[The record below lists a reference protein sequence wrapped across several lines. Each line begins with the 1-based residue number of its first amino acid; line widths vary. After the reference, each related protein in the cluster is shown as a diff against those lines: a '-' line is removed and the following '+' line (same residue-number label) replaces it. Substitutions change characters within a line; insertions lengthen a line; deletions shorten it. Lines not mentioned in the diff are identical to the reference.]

1 MSARLTRLL
10 TVLFLAMVWG
20 GCSTNLE
27 RDGTTRVQHA
37 PLAET
42 ALSTKYELRLV
53 NSQGKELEYFIRE
66 PRNVRRPLPAVFILV
81 GLETGRESLDLIDDR
96 DDLLLVSM
104 NYPRREELAL
114 SGLGLVLAPYVLR
127 RMAFDSLE
135 GGVLALDYL
144 SRRTDVDQERII
156 LLGVSFGSPLIVAL
170 GARDPRADAVVLIYG
185 GGDLGGLART
195 NLREKPWWVPGWII
209 GPAVRTFLGEFE
221 PLAHVE
227 KVAPRYFL
235 MVSSR
240 QDEMFPP
247 ASALAL
253 YGRARDPKKLIWY
266 ETGHMDLFDRQLI
279 RALTRDVVTDLRAAG
294 YLGAS
299 TSPYSPLGRR

>member
-1 MSARLTRLL
+1 VTDTLKRFIAS
-10 TVLFLAMVWG
+10 LFVVVFAG
-20 GCSTNLE
+20 GCSTNVE
-27 RDGTTRVQHA
+27 RGEATPVQ
-37 PLAET
+37 PVSVSET
-42 ALSTKYELRLV
+42 ALSRKSELKLL
-53 NSQGKELEYFIRE
+53 NSQGTHLEYFVRE
-66 PRNVRRPLPAVFILV
+66 PRRATRALPAVFILA
-81 GLETGRESLDLIDDR
+81 GIETGRESLDLIDDR

-104 NYPRREELAL
+104 NYPRRETL
-114 SGLGLVLAPYVLR
+114 SLDGFGLLLAPYVLR
-127 RMAFDSLE
+127 RMAFESLE

-144 SRRTDVDQERII
+144 SRRTDVDQKRII
-156 LLGVSFGSPLIVAL
+156 LLGVSFGSPIIVAL

-209 GPAVRTFLGEFE
+209 PPAVRAFLGEFE

-247 ASALAL
+247 SSALAL

-266 ETGHMDLFDRQLI
+266 DTGHLDLFDRQLI
-279 RALTRDVVTDLRAAG
+279 RRLTRDVVADLRAAG
-294 YLGAS
+294 FFH
-299 TSPYSPLGRR
+299 

>member
-1 MSARLTRLL
+1 MTDTLKRFIAS
-10 TVLFLAMVWG
+10 LFVVVFAG
-20 GCSTNLE
+20 GCSTNVE
-27 RDGTTRVQHA
+27 RGEATPVQ
-37 PLAET
+37 PVSVSET
-42 ALSTKYELRLV
+42 ALSRKSELKLL
-53 NSQGKELEYFIRE
+53 NSQGTHLEYFVRE
-66 PRNVRRPLPAVFILV
+66 PRRATRPLPAVFILA
-81 GLETGRESLDLIDDR
+81 GIETGRESLDLIDDR

-104 NYPRREELAL
+104 NYPRRETL
-114 SGLGLVLAPYVLR
+114 SLDGFGLLLAPYVLR
-127 RMAFDSLE
+127 RMAFESLE

-144 SRRTDVDQERII
+144 SRRTDVDQKRII
-156 LLGVSFGSPLIVAL
+156 LLGVSFGSPIIVAL

-209 GPAVRTFLGEFE
+209 PPAVRAFLGEFE

-247 ASALAL
+247 SSALAL

-266 ETGHMDLFDRQLI
+266 DTGHLDLFDRQLI
-279 RALTRDVVTDLRAAG
+279 RRLTRDVVADLRAAG
-294 YLGAS
+294 FFH
-299 TSPYSPLGRR
+299 

>member
-1 MSARLTRLL
+1 MTDTLKRFIAS
-10 TVLFLAMVWG
+10 LFVVVFAG
-20 GCSTNLE
+20 GCSTNVE
-27 RDGTTRVQHA
+27 RGEATPVQ
-37 PLAET
+37 PVSVSET
-42 ALSTKYELRLV
+42 ALSRKSELKLL
-53 NSQGKELEYFIRE
+53 NSQGTHLEYFVRE
-66 PRNVRRPLPAVFILV
+66 PRRATRPLPAVFILAGV
-81 GLETGRESLDLIDDR
+81 ETGRESLDLIDDR

-104 NYPRREELAL
+104 NYPRRETL
-114 SGLGLVLAPYVLR
+114 SLDGFGLLLAPYVLR
-127 RMAFDSLE
+127 RMAFESLE

-144 SRRTDVDQERII
+144 SRRTDVDQKRII
-156 LLGVSFGSPLIVAL
+156 LLGVSFGSPIIVAL

-227 KVAPRYFL
+227 KIAPRYFL

-247 ASALAL
+247 SSALAL

-266 ETGHMDLFDRQLI
+266 ETGHLDLFDRQLI
-279 RALTRDVVTDLRAAG
+279 RRLTRDVVADLRAAG
-294 YLGAS
+294 YLH
-299 TSPYSPLGRR
+299 

>member
-1 MSARLTRLL
+1 MSGRVTRWLAVQLL
-10 TVLFLAMVWG
+10 AALCAGCGANLDRGLAPQAHP
-20 GCSTNLE
+20 TPIA
-27 RDGTTRVQHA
+27 DT
-37 PLAET
+37 PL
-42 ALSTKYELRLV
+42 SKKYELRLT
-53 NSQGKELEYFIRE
+53 NSLGKELEYFVRE
-66 PRNVRRPLPAVFILV
+66 PREGKRPLPAVFILAGV
-81 GLETGRESLDLIDDR
+81 ETGRESLDLIDDR

-144 SRRTDVDQERII
+144 SKRTDVDQERII
-156 LLGVSFGSPLIVAL
+156 LLGVSFGSPIIVAL
-170 GARDPRADAVVLIYG
+170 GARDPRVGAVVLIYG

-247 ASALAL
+247 SSALAL

-266 ETGHMDLFDRQLI
+266 ETGHLDLFDRQLI
-279 RALTRDVVTDLRAAG
+279 RKLTRDVVTDLRAAG
-294 YLGAS
+294 YLH
-299 TSPYSPLGRR
+299 

>member
-1 MSARLTRLL
+1 M
-10 TVLFLAMVWG
+10 G
-20 GCSTNLE
+20 GCSTNVE
-27 RDGTTRVQHA
+27 RGGTSQVQ
-37 PLAET
+37 PVSVSET
-42 ALSTKYELRLV
+42 ALSRKSELKLL
-53 NSQGKELEYFIRE
+53 NSQGEQLEYFIRE
-66 PRNVRRPLPAVFILV
+66 PRRATRPLPAVFILAGV
-81 GLETGRESLDLIDDR
+81 ETGRESLDLIDDR

-104 NYPRREELAL
+104 NYPRRESL
-114 SGLGLVLAPYVLR
+114 SLDGFGLLVAPYVLR
-127 RMAFDSLE
+127 RMAFESLE

-144 SRRTDVDQERII
+144 SMRADVDQERII
-156 LLGVSFGSPLIVAL
+156 LLGVSFGSPIIVAL

-227 KVAPRYFL
+227 KIAPRYFL

-247 ASALAL
+247 SSALAL

-266 ETGHMDLFDRQLI
+266 ETGHLDLFDRQLI
-279 RALTRDVVTDLRAAG
+279 RRLTRDIVRDLRAAG
-294 YLGAS
+294 YLH
-299 TSPYSPLGRR
+299 

>member
-1 MSARLTRLL
+1 MTDTLKRFIASF
-10 TVLFLAMVWG
+10 LFALFVG

-27 RDGTTRVQHA
+27 RGGTTRVQ
-37 PLAET
+37 PTSVAET
-42 ALSTKYELRLV
+42 ALSRKSELKLL
-53 NSQGKELEYFIRE
+53 NSQGKHLEYFVRE
-66 PRNVRRPLPAVFILV
+66 PRRATRPLPAVFILAGV
-81 GLETGRESLDLIDDR
+81 ETGRESLDLIDDR

-104 NYPRREELAL
+104 NYPRREEMAL

-127 RMAFDSLE
+127 RMAFESLE

-144 SRRTDVDQERII
+144 SRRADVDQKRII
-156 LLGVSFGSPLIVAL
+156 LLGVSFGSPIIVAL

-195 NLREKPWWVPGWII
+195 NLRERPWWVPGWII

-227 KVAPRYFL
+227 KIAPRYFL

-247 ASALAL
+247 SSALAL
-253 YGRARDPKKLIWY
+253 YGRAKDPKKLIWY
-266 ETGHMDLFDRQLI
+266 ETGHLDLFDRQLI
-279 RALTRDVVTDLRAAG
+279 RRLTRDVVADLQAAG
-294 YLGAS
+294 YLH
-299 TSPYSPLGRR
+299 

>member
-1 MSARLTRLL
+1 MTDTLKRFIAS
-10 TVLFLAMVWG
+10 LFVVVFAG
-20 GCSTNLE
+20 GCSTNVE
-27 RDGTTRVQHA
+27 RGEATPVQ
-37 PLAET
+37 PVSVSET
-42 ALSTKYELRLV
+42 ALSRKSELKLL
-53 NSQGKELEYFIRE
+53 NSQGTHLEYFVRE
-66 PRNVRRPLPAVFILV
+66 PRRATRPLPAVFILAGV
-81 GLETGRESLDLIDDR
+81 ETGRESLDLIDDR

-156 LLGVSFGSPLIVAL
+156 LLGVSFGSPIIVAL

-185 GGDLGGLART
+185 GGDLGGSART
-195 NLREKPWWVPGWII
+195 NLQEKPWWVPGWII

-221 PLAHVE
+221 PIAHVE

-247 ASALAL
+247 SSALAL

-266 ETGHMDLFDRQLI
+266 ETGHLDLFDRQLI
-279 RALTRDVVTDLRAAG
+279 RKLTRDVVTDLRAAG
-294 YLGAS
+294 YMH
-299 TSPYSPLGRR
+299 

>member
-1 MSARLTRLL
+1 MSGRVTRWLAVQLL
-10 TVLFLAMVWG
+10 AALCA
-20 GCSTNLE
+20 GCGPNLD
-27 RDGTTRVQHA
+27 RGFSPQAHHTPV
-37 PLAET
+37 AET
-42 ALSTKYELRLV
+42 PLSKKYELRLI
-53 NSQGKELEYFIRE
+53 NSQGEHFEYFIRE
-66 PRNVRRPLPAVFILV
+66 LRRATRPLPAVFILAGV
-81 GLETGRESLDLIDDR
+81 ETGRDSLDLIDDR
-96 DDLLLVSM
+96 DDLLLLSM

-144 SRRTDVDQERII
+144 SKRTDVDQERII
-156 LLGVSFGSPLIVAL
+156 LLGVSFGSPIIVAL
-170 GARDPRADAVVLIYG
+170 GARDPRVGAVVLIYG

-209 GPAVRTFLGEFE
+209 GPAVRAFLGEFE

-227 KVAPRYFL
+227 KIAPRYFL

-247 ASALAL
+247 SSALAL
-253 YGRARDPKKLIWY
+253 YRRARDPKKLIWN
-266 ETGHMDLFDRQLI
+266 ETGHLDLFDRQLI
-279 RALTRDVVTDLRAAG
+279 RKLTRDVVTDLRAAG
-294 YLGAS
+294 YLH
-299 TSPYSPLGRR
+299 

>member
-1 MSARLTRLL
+1 MTDTLKRFIAS
-10 TVLFLAMVWG
+10 LFVVVFAG
-20 GCSTNLE
+20 GCSTNVE
-27 RDGTTRVQHA
+27 RGEATPVQ
-37 PLAET
+37 PVSVSET
-42 ALSTKYELRLV
+42 ALSRKSELKLL
-53 NSQGKELEYFIRE
+53 NSQGTHLEYFVRE
-66 PRNVRRPLPAVFILV
+66 PRRATRPLPAVFILAGV
-81 GLETGRESLDLIDDR
+81 ETGRESLDLIDDR

-135 GGVLALDYL
+135 GGTLALDYL
-144 SRRTDVDQERII
+144 SRRTDVDQKRII
-156 LLGVSFGSPLIVAL
+156 LLGVSFGSPIIVAL

-209 GPAVRTFLGEFE
+209 PPAVRAFLGEFE

-247 ASALAL
+247 SSALAL

-266 ETGHMDLFDRQLI
+266 DTGHLDLFDRHLI
-279 RALTRDVVTDLRAAG
+279 RRLTRDVVADLQAAG
-294 YLGAS
+294 YLH
-299 TSPYSPLGRR
+299 